1 MTSFSVSRRVL
12 AGGAAATAGIATIAA
27 PVLSGPAAAADP
39 TDGTADGAAASPQ
52 AVPAPGLYESCTA
65 YFGLVK
71 GNSDLVS
78 YDVKTVGPVSPD
90 PVLGSNLVPVLTVQ
104 GGGGEVQC
112 IPELGWTD
120 EASWA
125 SWIDWDL
132 TTFTY
137 PGTGYYL
144 IPSTYGAEF
153 DTPAGLF
160 IPESTSIRFDT
171 SIEGVTVTW
180 APAGPAATETGW
192 FPFGPIALTPTSKG
206 VPETLARIGAA
217 GGDADA
223 VALAEQILVDETC
236 DNADPGLVSLADAMS
251 VIYGGEIFA
260 SCGNVEVATWE
271 LYRAELF
278 DLMVER
284 SLVVVTLTAPTPTTT
299 GDVAGDGVVAPT
311 FTG

>member
-27 PVLSGPAAAADP
+27 PVLSGPAAADP
-39 TDGTADGAAASPQ
+39 TDGTPDGTAASPQ

-78 YDVKTVGPVSPD
+78 YDVKTVGPVAPD

-112 IPELGWTD
+112 IPELGWID
-120 EASWA
+120 EAAWL
-125 SWIDWDL
+125 DWVDWGGPG
-132 TTFTY
+132 FTY

-144 IPSTYGAEF
+144 VPSTYGAEF

-160 IPESTSIRFDT
+160 IPETTSIRFET

-180 APAGPAATETGW
+180 APAGPPATETGW
-192 FPFGPIALTPTSKG
+192 FPFGPSALTSTSNG
-206 VPETLARIGAA
+206 VPETVADIETA
-217 GGDADA
+217 GGADA
-223 VALAEQILVDETC
+223 AALAEQILVDETC
-236 DNADPGLVSLADAMS
+236 DDADPSLPALADALS
-251 VIYGGEIFA
+251 VLFDEEI
-260 SCGNVEVATWE
+260 SPTCSNVEIPLWV
-271 LYRAELF
+271 LYRANLL

-299 GDVAGDGVVAPT
+299 TGDVAADGVVAPT